1 MIWLTKEQVISLHT
15 KLIEKTGGTD
25 GIRDDGLLDAALH
38 APFHTFETNELY
50 RSLCDKAARL
60 AYGLT
65 QNHPFVDGNKRIGAH
80 ALLVVLTLNGVI
92 MRYNQQ
98 ELVDLFLGI
107 ASGKVDFE
115 ELKKWVVEHVVKG

>member
-50 RSLCDKAARL
+50 RSLCDKAACVWSNSKSSFCRWEQ
-60 AYGLT
+60 T
-65 QNHPFVDGNKRIGAH
+65 HWRTCFVGSA
-80 ALLVVLTLNGVI
+80 
-92 MRYNQQ
+92 
-98 ELVDLFLGI
+98 
-107 ASGKVDFE
+107 DFE
-115 ELKKWVVEHVVKG
+115 RGNHEI

>member
-25 GIRDDGLLDAALH
+25 GIRDDGLLDA
-38 APFHTFETNELY
+38 NELY